1 MQRDKISFGSIKS
14 ELEDYMTT
22 VIYLNGINFK
32 NIIEEIEVKQFE
44 KKGLHIQNGCYE
56 GISFFIAFHNQNHF
70 LCETLN
76 NYIYQDQRYTLYDYK
91 YSGIPGDHSLTCK
104 ISIGV
109 KDIYWHDFKNF
120 SKIIPFEINYKD
132 LEFHFCKE
140 QYCEAINL
148 VRNNTEENMFA

>member
-32 NIIEEIEVKQFE
+32 NIIEEIEVKQF
-44 KKGLHIQNGCYE
+44 KQKGLHIQNGCYE

-70 LCETLN
+70 LCETLHD
-76 NYIYQDQRYTLYDYK
+76 YIYQDQRYTLYDYK

-104 ISIGV
+104 ISIGA
-109 KDIYWHDFKNF
+109 KDIYWYDFKNF